1 MFSTV
6 GDDFSWHV
14 GIDEIFDFF
23 EPFIF
28 LANEIFST
36 EIDKIND
43 WFGSDESVSVDK
55 SNLVVSPLSVSNPFV
70 FLQ

>member
-1 MFSTV
+1 VSFMFSTV

-28 LANEIFST
+28 LVNEILST

-43 WFGSDESVSVDK
+43 
-55 SNLVVSPLSVSNPFV
+55 
-70 FLQ
+70 